1 MPSRT
6 LQPEIQY
13 ATLEQQSET
22 AQLGIWLFLM
32 TETLFFGALLLGYT
46 VLRHA
51 YPEGFAEAGKETKIV
66 IGTVNTAVLLTSSA
80 TMAWAVHAAK
90 TGHRRLL
97 ARLLAATAGLGI
109 VFLALKGFEYSL
121 EYNEKL
127 VPGINFDLAKHGPI
141 AELFYFFYFT
151 ATGVHAVHLT
161 IGVGIVC
168 VMMVRAWRGA
178 FSPLYHTP
186 VEVTGLVLAFCRFR
200 SGFFSIRS
208 STSWE
213 GAAGDAK
220 AAAPHRLGRARAFCP
235 AGHDPRAGVCAPRLD
250 ERRCRA

>member
-6 LQPEIQY
+6 LRPEIQY

-46 VLRHA
+46 VLRHT
-51 YPEGFAEAGKETKIV
+51 YPAGFAEAGKETKIV

-80 TMAWAVHAAK
+80 TMAWAVHAAQ
-90 TGHRRLL
+90 TGHHRLL
-97 ARLLAATAGLGI
+97 ARLLGATAGLGI

-151 ATGVHAVHLT
+151 ATGLHAVHLT

-186 VEVTGLVLAFCRFR
+186 VEVTGLYWHFVDFVWIFLYPLIYLMGR
-200 SGFFSIRS
+200 SG
-208 STSWE
+208 
-213 GAAGDAK
+213 G
-220 AAAPHRLGRARAFCP
+220 
-235 AGHDPRAGVCAPRLD
+235 
-250 ERRCRA
+250 

>member
-1 MPSRT
+1 MLRSTRQEPRPAIAAPRREVVEERARHGRP
-6 LQPEIQY
+6 LY
-13 ATLEQQSET
+13 RET

-46 VLRHA
+46 VLRHT
-51 YPEGFAEAGKETKIV
+51 YPEGFVEAGKETKIV

-80 TMAWAVHAAK
+80 TMAWAVHAAQ

-97 ARLLAATAGLGI
+97 ARLLGATAGLGI

-151 ATGVHAVHLT
+151 ATGLHAVHLT
-161 IGVGIVC
+161 IGIGIVC
-168 VMMVRAWRGA
+168 VMMMRAWRGA

-186 VEVTGLVLAFCRFR
+186 VEVTGLYWHFLDFVWIFLYPLIYLMGR
-200 SGFFSIRS
+200 SG
-208 STSWE
+208 
-213 GAAGDAK
+213 G
-220 AAAPHRLGRARAFCP
+220 
-235 AGHDPRAGVCAPRLD
+235 
-250 ERRCRA
+250 